1 MNSIESVLRNDW
13 DIFGATLSSFD
24 DGHVPENLQETAAN
38 VTQLVDFEMFKRS
51 PLVHVY
57 ENSMEDP
64 GLLDEIYDKTVN
76 SNPQSTGNKAWGD
89 YVTIE
94 QIKDYWQNDNDSA
107 SLVLKLTARYL
118 QLALGEGSQ
127 PSQQYPCNDNKG
139 ETLFTRK
146 DLENAHGVAIW
157 SLAAQ
162 SGVSIDRCPS
172 FIPF

>member
-1 MNSIESVLRNDW
+1 MNNIESVLRNDW
-13 DIFGATLSSFD
+13 DNFGATLISFD
-24 DGHVPENLQETAAN
+24 DGHVPENLHETAAN
-38 VTQLVDFEMFKRS
+38 ETQLVDFEMFKRS

-64 GLLDEIYDKTVN
+64 GLLDEIYDKTIN
-76 SNPQSTGNKAWGD
+76 SNPESPGNKAWGD

-94 QIKDYWQNDNDSA
+94 QIKDYWQNNNDSA
-107 SLVLKLTARYL
+107 SIVLKLTARYL

-127 PSQQYPCNDNKG
+127 PSQQYSCIEQKG

-146 DLENAHGVAIW
+146 NLENAHGVAIW

-162 SGVSIDRCPS
+162 SGVSIDRRPS